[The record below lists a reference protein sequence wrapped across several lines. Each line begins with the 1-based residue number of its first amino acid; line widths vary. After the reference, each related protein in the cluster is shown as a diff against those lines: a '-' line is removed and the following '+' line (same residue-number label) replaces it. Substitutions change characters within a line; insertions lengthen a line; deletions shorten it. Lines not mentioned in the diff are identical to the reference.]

1 VKKKAAVPEPM
12 TPDGFTKMRVTLNL
26 SMPCVACGEKPSE
39 FYWKPVRGEKTI
51 VFCIG
56 CKRILPIDK

>member
-1 VKKKAAVPEPM
+1 MPVK
-12 TPDGFTKMRVTLNL
+12 TPRRKSVEEITSDGFTKMRVTLNL

-51 VFCIG
+51 VFCVG
-56 CKRILPIDK
+56 CSRNI